1 MIPQRLVNFAFLFH
15 QAVNK
20 GLLLFSCTVLAII
33 IANTKFAS
41 LYHHFLEQNFQISLG
56 SNSFSLS
63 IHAWINEFFMAF
75 FFLVVGMEIKR
86 EMIDGHLKSKSQRIL
101 PIVAAC
107 FGVIFPILIYIA
119 FNHHDEIAMQAW
131 AIPAA
136 TDIAFAL
143 GVFAVFGRKLP
154 LTLRVFLT
162 ALAIIDDLIAIIIIA
177 LFYSNTLYLGYFI
190 PIALCCI
197 LLYLLNRAKVSA
209 LEPYLIIGIFMW
221 YFFFKS
227 GIHSTISGV
236 ILAMFIPLK
245 VSNNDFPLKRLEKIL
260 IPYVEY
266 LILPLFAFSN
276 SGICFGSINL
286 ASLHHSVVMGIV
298 LGLLVGKTFGI
309 SLAVHILKALKI
321 IILPENVQ
329 MKHYYYI
336 SVLCGIGFTM
346 SLFIA
351 LIAFENNSIYL
362 ELAKIGI
369 IFGSLISTIVAIV
382 LMKIFKE

>member
-1 MIPQRLVNFAFLFH
+1 MIPQRLVNFALLFH

-41 LYHHFLEQNFQISLG
+41 LYHRFIEQNFQISLG
-56 SNSFSLS
+56 PNSFSLS
-63 IHAWINEFFMAF
+63 IHAWINEFLMAL

-107 FGVIFPILIYIA
+107 FGVIFPVLIYIA

-131 AIPAA
+131 AITAA

-162 ALAIIDDLIAIIIIA
+162 ALAIIDDLIAVIIIA
-177 LFYSNTLYLGYFI
+177 LFYSGDLYLGYFI
-190 PIALCCI
+190 LITLCCL
-197 LLYLLNRAKVSA
+197 LLYLLNRAKFSA
-209 LEPYLIIGIFMW
+209 LGPYLIIGIFMW

-236 ILAMFIPLK
+236 ILGMFIPLK
-245 VSNNDFPLKRLEKIL
+245 VSNNDFPLKRLEKVL
-260 IPYVEY
+260 APYVEY

-286 ASLHHSVVMGIV
+286 ASLHHSVVIGIV
-298 LGLLVGKTFGI
+298 LGLLVGKAFGI
-309 SLAVHILKALKI
+309 SLTVHILKALKI

-351 LIAFENNSIYL
+351 LIAFENNLIYL

-369 IFGSLISTIVAIV
+369 ILGSLISTIMAVV

>member
-1 MIPQRLVNFAFLFH
+1 MIPQRLVNFALLCH
-15 QAVNK
+15 QAFSK

-41 LYHHFLEQNFQISLG
+41 LYHRFIEQNFQISLG
-56 SNSFSLS
+56 SSSFSLS
-63 IHAWINEFFMAF
+63 IHAWINEFLMAL

-107 FGVIFPILIYIA
+107 FGVIFPVLIYIA
-119 FNHHDEIAMQAW
+119 FNYHDEIAMQAW

-154 LTLRVFLT
+154 LALRVFLT
-162 ALAIIDDLIAIIIIA
+162 ALAIIDDLIAVIIIA
-177 LFYSNTLYLGYFI
+177 LFYSGTLYLSYFI
-190 PIALCCI
+190 PITLCCL
-197 LLYLLNRAKVSA
+197 LLYLLNRAKISA

-236 ILAMFIPLK
+236 ILGMFIPVK
-245 VSNNDFPLKRLEKIL
+245 VSNNNFPLKRLEKVL
-260 IPYVEY
+260 APYVEY

-351 LIAFENNSIYL
+351 LIAFENNLIYL

-369 IFGSLISTIVAIV
+369 ILGSLISTIAVVV

>member
-1 MIPQRLVNFAFLFH
+1 MLPQRLVNFALLFH

-20 GLLLFSCTVLAII
+20 GILLFCCTILAII
-33 IANTKFAS
+33 VANSKFAC
-41 LYHHFLEQNFQISLG
+41 LYHHFIEQNFQISLG

-63 IHAWINEFFMAF
+63 IHAWVNEFLMAI

-86 EMIDGHLKSKSQRIL
+86 EMIDGHLRTKSQRIL

-107 FGVIFPILIYIA
+107 FGVIFPVLIYIS
-119 FNHHDEIAMQAW
+119 FNHRDEIAMQAW

-143 GVFAVFGRKLP
+143 GVFAIFAKKLP
-154 LTLRVFLT
+154 VALRVFLT
-162 ALAIIDDLIAIIIIA
+162 ALAIIDDLIAVIIIA
-177 LFYSNTLYLGYFI
+177 LFYSGTLYLGYFI
-190 PIALCCI
+190 PITLCCVF
-197 LLYLLNRAKVSA
+197 LYLLNRAKISA
-209 LEPYLIIGIFMW
+209 LKPYLIVGIFLW

-236 ILAMFIPLK
+236 ILGIFIPLK
-245 VSNNDFPLKRLEKIL
+245 TSNNNFPLRRLEKTL
-260 IPYVEY
+260 APYVEY

-276 SGICFGSINL
+276 SGICFDSINL
-286 ASLHHSVVMGIV
+286 HSFYHPVVIGIV
-298 LGLLVGKTFGI
+298 LGLFIGKAFGI

-351 LIAFENNSIYL
+351 LIAFENNPIYL

-369 IFGSLISTIVAIV
+369 ILGSLISTIMAIV